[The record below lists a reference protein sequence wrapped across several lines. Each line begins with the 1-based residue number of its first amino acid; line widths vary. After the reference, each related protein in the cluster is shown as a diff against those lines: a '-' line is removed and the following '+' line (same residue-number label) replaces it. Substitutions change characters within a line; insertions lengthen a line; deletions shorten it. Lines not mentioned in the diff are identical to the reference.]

1 MMNQKY
7 ESWFIQLLSIG
18 SLLAFIVQALLTAIV
33 AFGTLA
39 TLIIGNNPNFPLIA
53 KLAVRAHSAFT
64 ESLVTIL
71 IVIGVLIFR
80 TIIIFALY
88 KLLRQF
94 HTNDIFNDRNLSYIR
109 WCSYSFGGLVI
120 FDGMLALIWKFLHFE
135 AAVSYGQSLFAEIL
149 AWFTIYVIY
158 IIFKRG
164 LALKK
169 ENEDFV

>member
-1 MMNQKY
+1 M
-7 ESWFIQLLSIG
+7 
-18 SLLAFIVQALLTAIV
+18 
-33 AFGTLA
+33 
-39 TLIIGNNPNFPLIA
+39 
-53 KLAVRAHSAFT
+53 
-64 ESLVTIL
+64 
-71 IVIGVLIFR
+71 
-80 TIIIFALY
+80 
-88 KLLRQF
+88 
-94 HTNDIFNDRNLSYIR
+94 
-109 WCSYSFGGLVI
+109 I